1 MKNKFENMNT
11 GKFRE
16 LYSSIFAKNYNDLEN
31 EYKELMSKDVHK
43 MVKNMSYVCG
53 VDYTGFTLAELE
65 TTDYRVTVFAD
76 GNSMFFENK
85 SGDYIIDNVPAYLH
99 DIQKVLYKMLEK
111 CTFRQKVLT
120 NL

>member
-11 GKFRE
+11 EKFRE
-16 LYSSIFAKNYNDLEN
+16 LYNSIFSKNYNDIDN
-31 EYKELMSKDVHK
+31 EYKKLMSKDVHK

-85 SGDYIIDNVPAYLH
+85 RILRMVRY
-99 DIQKVLYKMLEK
+99 
-111 CTFRQKVLT
+111 C
-120 NL
+120 